1 MSPIAH
7 NIAHSKKQSIESP
20 SLTNTS
26 HPPHQLYYTVL
37 QSQHYSPPSTLHIP
51 VITYQVRQHQS
62 LPSTAHIHIIT
73 YLVLLLSS
81 LIQLQS
87 KLLQQ
92 QLPRS
97 LSRSQIVA
105 MLSQSILEQP
115 PETGYKGK
123 KISTQK
129 KKKNWQHI
137 QASDLLSVKTNNHNT
152 RCMSQVVIRNLP
164 IVETNTHTGNDM
176 S

>member
-129 KKKNWQHI
+129 KKKKLATHPSKRPTVSEDQQPQYQVHVSSGN
-137 QASDLLSVKTNNHNT
+137 KKPTN
-152 RCMSQVVIRNLP
+152 C
-164 IVETNTHTGNDM
+164 
-176 S
+176 